1 MHKIWLIIQR
11 EYSTRVKNKRFLLV
25 TFLMPLLI
33 IGFIFGGAYL
43 SSTGTEHRKI
53 AVVDPNGYIKTS
65 LKNTSQIEFEF
76 PENIDTSNY
85 ASKGYSDILI
95 LPKFD
100 STKKADYILRS
111 KKSMGL
117 MMQNRI
123 SDKING
129 AIEDKMLQDAGIRQN
144 VLDSIH
150 KASQYAEL
158 KAYEDKGKTSKE
170 SSAGLAM
177 GIGYASGFLIYIT
190 LFIYGTMV
198 MRGVMEEK
206 TNRIAEV
213 IISSVKPFE
222 LMLGKIIGIGAVGLT
237 QFLLWIIL
245 ITSLTSFGMSMMPA
259 DLQNQVTALQQSN
272 GQMGGAAGMAQASES
287 AMRIYNMQHTIATAN
302 WPLIIGCFIFYFL
315 GGYLFYS
322 ALFAAVGS
330 VVNEDPQDAQSL
342 MFPITMPIIF
352 SYLITNMVTQNPNTP
367 LAFWAS
373 IIPFSSPMVMMAR
386 IAYGVPSAVTYW
398 ELALSMVLLIAGF
411 LFTTWLS
418 GKIYR
423 TGILMYGKKVNW
435 KTMIK
440 WAFTKQF

>member
-11 EYSTRVKNKRFLLV
+11 EYTTRVKNKRFLLV

-33 IGFIFGGAYL
+33 IALVFGSAYL
-43 SSTGTEHRKI
+43 SVSGTEHRKI
-53 AVVDPNGYIKTS
+53 AVIDPNGFIKSS
-65 LKNTSQIEFEF
+65 LKNTSQIQFEF
-76 PENIDTSNY
+76 PDKVDTSNY
-85 ASKGYSDILI
+85 SRKGYTDILI

-100 STKKADYILRS
+100 SNAKTNYILKS

-117 MMQNRI
+117 MLQNSIRE
-123 SDKING
+123 KINN
-129 AIEDKMLQDAGIRQN
+129 AIEDQMLQDAGISQLM
-144 VLDSIH
+144 LDSIH
-150 KASQYAEL
+150 KASRYAEL
-158 KAYEDKGKTSKE
+158 KAYEDKGSASKE
-170 SSAGLAM
+170 SNAGLAM

-222 LMLGKIIGIGAVGLT
+222 LMLGKIVGIGAVGLT
-237 QFLLWIIL
+237 QFALWIIL
-245 ITSLTSFGMSMMPA
+245 ITSLTSVGMNLLP
-259 DLQNQVTALQQSN
+259 DDIQNQVTALQQNN
-272 GQMGGAAGMAQASES
+272 GQMGQAGMMQASES

-302 WPLIIGCFIFYFL
+302 WPLILFCFVFYFL

-367 LAFWAS
+367 LAFWSS
-373 IIPFSSPMVMMAR
+373 IIPLSSPMVMMAR
-386 IAYGVPSAVTYW
+386 VAYGVPNAVSYW
-398 ELALSMVLLIAGF
+398 ELALSMGMLIAGF

-423 TGILMYGKKVNW
+423 TGILMYGKKVSW

>member
-1 MHKIWLIIQR
+1 MNKIWLIIQR
-11 EYSTRVKNKRFLLV
+11 EYTTRVKNKRFILV
-25 TFLMPLLI
+25 TFLMPVLI
-33 IGFIFGGAYL
+33 IGFGFGFGYL
-43 SSTGTEHRKI
+43 SVKGTEHRKI
-53 AVVDPNGYIKTS
+53 AVVDPNGFIQNS
-65 LKNTSQIEFEF
+65 LKNTNQIEFSF
-76 PENIDTSNY
+76 PLEVDTLNY
-85 ASKGYSDILI
+85 NKKGYTDILI
-95 LPKFD
+95 IPKFD
-100 STKKADYILRS
+100 GVKKSDYILRS

-117 MMQNRI
+117 MLQNSI
-123 SDKING
+123 TDKING
-129 AIEDKMLQDAGIRQN
+129 AIEDKMLQESGIQQST
-144 VLDSIH
+144 LDSIH
-150 KASQYAEL
+150 KASQFAEL
-158 KAYEDKGKTSKE
+158 KAYEDKGSSSKE
-170 SSAGLAM
+170 SNAGLAM

-190 LFIYGTMV
+190 LFIYGSMV

-222 LMLGKIIGIGAVGLT
+222 LMMGKIIGIGAVGLT
-237 QFLLWIIL
+237 QFIMWIVL
-245 ITSLTSFGMSMMPA
+245 IITLSSVAMGFLPA
-259 DLQNQVTALQQSN
+259 DVQHQVAGLQQGN
-272 GQMGGAAGMAQASES
+272 GQMGAGMMQASD
-287 AMRIYNMQHTIATAN
+287 AAKNIYTFQHTIQTAN
-302 WPLIIGCFIFYFL
+302 WPLILSCFAFYFL

-386 IAYGVPSAVTYW
+386 IAYGVPSAVSYW
-398 ELALSMVLLIAGF
+398 ELALSMSILIGGF

-423 TGILMYGKKVNW
+423 TGILLYGKKITW
-435 KTMIK
+435 KVMFK
-440 WAFTKQF
+440 WAFKKG

>member
-1 MHKIWLIIQR
+1 MRKIWLIIQR
-11 EYSTRVKNKRFLLV
+11 EYTTRVKNKRFLLV

-33 IGFIFGGAYL
+33 IGLIFGSAYL
-43 SSTGTEHRKI
+43 TSTGTEHRKI
-53 AVVDPNGYIKTS
+53 AVVDPNGFIKNS
-65 LKNTSQIEFEF
+65 LKNTGQIDFEF
-76 PENIDTSNY
+76 LQNIDTSNY
-85 ASKGYSDILI
+85 SSKGYTDILN

-100 STKKADYILRS
+100 STQKTNYILRS

-117 MMQNRI
+117 MMQNSI
-123 SDKING
+123 SDKINN
-129 AIEDKMLQDAGIRQN
+129 AIEDQMLQSAGIRQT

-158 KAYEDKGKTSKE
+158 KAYEDKGNASKE
-170 SSAGLAM
+170 SNAGLAM

-237 QFLLWIIL
+237 QFILWIIL
-245 ITSLTSFGMSMMPA
+245 ITTLTSVGMGLLPA
-259 DLQNQVTALQQSN
+259 DLQNQVTTLQQTN

-287 AMRIYNMQHTIATAN
+287 AMRIYDMQHTIAMAN

-398 ELALSMVLLIAGF
+398 ELALSMFVLIAGF

-435 KTMIK
+435 KTMMK